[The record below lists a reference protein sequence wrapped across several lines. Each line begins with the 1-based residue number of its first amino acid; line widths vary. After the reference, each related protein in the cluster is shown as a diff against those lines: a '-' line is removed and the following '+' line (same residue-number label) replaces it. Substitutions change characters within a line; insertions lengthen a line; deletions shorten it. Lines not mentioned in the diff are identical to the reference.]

1 MYGYYT
7 SHARRN
13 PLVAPITL
21 RFAVA
26 LSAIGESEGSAS
38 EQGNH
43 YLNSPIYQDTGC
55 NLFHSCLS
63 CPLSACKD
71 DLHPNDL
78 RRELR
83 LLQNSRTAA
92 QAAA

>member
-55 NLFHSCLS
+55 NLFHSCLYG
-63 CPLSACKD
+63 PLSACKD

-78 RRELR
+78 RRER
-83 LLQNSRTAA
+83 RQLQNFRTAD

>member
-1 MYGYYT
+1 MYAYYT
-7 SHARRN
+7 SHAHRN
-13 PLVAPITL
+13 PLAAPITL

-26 LSAIGESEGSAS
+26 LSAISESEGSAS

-55 NLFHSCLS
+55 NLFHSC
-63 CPLSACKD
+63 PLSAYKD
-71 DLHPNDL
+71 DLHHNDL

-83 LLQNSRTAA
+83 LLQNFRTAA
-92 QAAA
+92 QAAASGR

>member
-1 MYGYYT
+1 MHAYCT

-13 PLVAPITL
+13 PLSAPITS
-21 RFAVA
+21 RFTVA
-26 LSAIGESEGSAS
+26 LSAISESAGSAS

-55 NLFHSCLS
+55 NLCLS

-83 LLQNSRTAA
+83 LLQNFRTAA
-92 QAAA
+92 